1 MADRKPEDWLRE
13 EYFALLPHVRLIIGR
28 LETQVRHELLPLV
41 ASLKK
46 FERIVITSRVKDCE
60 SAIDTLRRAQREN
73 QLFDDSK
80 GGTYSLTALRDL
92 AGVRVLAFPRTRW
105 LEAND
110 LLRAAFP
117 AWESR
122 PMPDPVSATTL
133 VHKYNGFCS
142 PTDQI
147 RAELQISPMLIG
159 QFLDIEHSA
168 LYKPSPELETAKFL
182 MRDHTNAVFS
192 ALQAFDAELERL
204 IQQRNST

>member
-1 MADRKPEDWLRE
+1 M
-13 EYFALLPHVRLIIGR
+13 
-28 LETQVRHELLPLV
+28 LPLTV
-41 ASLKK
+41 QLKT
-46 FERIVITSRVKDCE
+46 FERIVITSRIKDCE
-60 SAIDTLRRAQREN
+60 SAIDTLRRAQGESKV
-73 QLFDDSK
+73 FDESR
-80 GGTYSLTALRDL
+80 GGAYTLTDLRDL

-122 PMPDPVSATTL
+122 PMPDPVSGTTL
-133 VHKYNGFCS
+133 VHKYNGYCS

-168 LYKPSPELETAKFL
+168 IYKPSVELEGAKPL
-182 MRDHTNAVFS
+182 MRVSTNTVFS

>member
-13 EYFALLPHVRLIIGR
+13 EYFSLLPHIRRVVVA
-28 LETQVRHELLPLV
+28 LETRVRHELLPV
-41 ASLKK
+41 ISGLKK
-46 FERIVITSRVKDCE
+46 FERIVVASRVKDCE
-60 SAIDTLRRAQREN
+60 SAIATLRQKQEAVI
-73 QLFDDSK
+73 FDPAN
-80 GGTYSLTALRDL
+80 GEIYTLTALRDL
-92 AGVRVLAFPRTRW
+92 AGVRVLAFPGSRW
-105 LEAND
+105 IEAND

-117 AWESR
+117 SWESR
-122 PMPDPVSATTL
+122 PMPDPVSGTTL
-133 VHKYNGFCS
+133 VHKYNGYCS

-168 LYKPSPELETAKFL
+168 LYKPSPELETAKVL